1 MSRSLLADVYQTYVL
16 LGSPSELAL
25 DGIDS
30 CVPPQ
35 STKTITGTVAGL
47 SNGQFGIVSLGDATQ
62 LFIAGTS
69 TNPVTFAD
77 VPPGPIDFV
86 GTRMTSEGTPPDKA
100 IVFRNLDIPDGGS
113 LPATIDFN
121 GSAASVP
128 ATASMTITGGAGD
141 DLEVFVELVTDNSR
155 ALMWFDLAPSALST
169 RPWGGLSPSAMAFD
183 DLHGVVVFAT
193 PPGSVADD
201 FRVALKYVGPVANQ
215 TIAMGPAISLPAV
228 SQLASGAYPRYHFQ
242 GNLPAEYN
250 KGATLDVL
258 SSLQSG
264 NYFSMFATGA
274 YLAASGNG
282 SVYGFTMPDVSGLAG
297 FPAAA
302 RLTAGMNIVSASG
315 FGFTGPG
322 VFDLTPN
329 LGSESKASVRSFT
342 ITVP

>member
-1 MSRSLLADVYQTYVL
+1 MSRSRLADVYQTYVL
-16 LGSPSELAL
+16 LGSPSELTL

-77 VPPGPIDFV
+77 VPQGPIDFV
-86 GTRMTSEGTPPDKA
+86 GTRMASAGMPPDKA
-100 IVFRNLDIPDGGS
+100 IVLRNLDIPDGGS

-141 DLEVFVELVTDNSR
+141 DLEVFVELVTDNSQ

-169 RPWGGLSPSAMAFD
+169 RPWGGLSPNAMAFD
-183 DLHGVVVFAT
+183 DLHGLVVFAT
-193 PPGSVADD
+193 PPSGDGD
-201 FRVALKYVGPVANQ
+201 FRVALKYVGPVADQ

-228 SQLASGAYPRYHFQ
+228 SQVASGAYPRFRFQ
-242 GNLPAEYN
+242 GNLPTEYN
-250 KGATLDVL
+250 KGATVDVL
-258 SSLQSG
+258 SSLESG
-264 NYFSMFATGA
+264 NYFSIFATGA

-282 SVYGFTMPDVSGLAG
+282 FFYDLTMPDVSSLAG
-297 FPAAA
+297 FPTAA
-302 RLTAGMNIVSASG
+302 RLTAGMNFVSASG

-329 LGSESKASVRSFT
+329 LGSESKASVRNFT